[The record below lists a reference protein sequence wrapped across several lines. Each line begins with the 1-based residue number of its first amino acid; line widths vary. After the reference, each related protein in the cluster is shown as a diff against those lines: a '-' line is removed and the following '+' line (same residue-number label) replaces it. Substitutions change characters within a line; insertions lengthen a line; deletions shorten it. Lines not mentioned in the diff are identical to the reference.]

1 MYEINPTE
9 LWRERQTLL
18 LREAHNRSLIR
29 QLRRNRRARGA
40 SRTESGWRLTRFG
53 RAIAMWGH
61 TNVPFFRA

>member
-18 LREAHNRSLIR
+18 LREARDRSLAR

-40 SRTESGWRLTRFG
+40 SRTESGG
-53 RAIAMWGH
+53 RQIMLSE
-61 TNVPFFRA
+61 RAFE

>member
-1 MYEINPTE
+1 MYEINPNE

-18 LREAHNRSLIR
+18 LREARDRSLAR
-29 QLRRNRRARGA
+29 QLRRNRRERGA
-40 SRTESGWRLTRFG
+40 SRTESGWRQTRFG

>member
-18 LREAHNRSLIR
+18 LRETHNRSLIR

-40 SRTESGWRLTRFG
+40 SRTESGWRQTRFG
-53 RAIAMWGH
+53 RVIDMWGN

>member
-1 MYEINPTE
+1 MYGINPTE

-18 LREAHNRSLIR
+18 LREARIRSLAR
-29 QLRRNRRARGA
+29 QLRRNRGARGA
-40 SRTESGWRLTRFG
+40 SGTESRWRRRGFG

>member
-18 LREAHNRSLIR
+18 LREARNRSLTR

-40 SRTESGWRLTRFG
+40 SRTESGWRQTRFG
-53 RAIAMWGH
+53 RVIDMWGN

>member
-18 LREAHNRSLIR
+18 LREARDRSLAR
-29 QLRRNRRARGA
+29 QVRRNRRARGA
-40 SRTESGWRLTRFG
+40 SRTESGGRQTRFG
-53 RAIAMWGH
+53 RAIVMWGH

>member
-18 LREAHNRSLIR
+18 LREARDRSLAR
-29 QLRRNRRARGA
+29 QLRRNRRARWT
-40 SRTESGWRLTRFG
+40 SRTESGWRQTRFG
-53 RAIAMWGH
+53 RAIAMWGY